1 MEEINK
7 KIFVENMNRTIYL
20 AGGCFWGMQKYVGL
34 IRGVVDTEVGFANG
48 NTINPSYKEVYTD
61 STGHAETV
69 RVEYDPAVLDLR
81 DLVRFFFKA
90 IDPTSVNKQGEDCG
104 TRYRTGVYY
113 TDPAERP
120 AIEEV
125 FDEVRKGLGLP
136 TGERPDSGTGEDL
149 AVECLPLECF
159 YPAEEYHQDYLY
171 KNPDGYC
178 HLRPELFEYAR
189 SVNRELVRPEITAWI
204 DESVIPRYDA
214 FDKGHRRDH
223 AEYVIA
229 TALELSRYYPVDR
242 EMVAVAAAC
251 HDLGLAVDR
260 ATHHLESGRIIRGMS
275 ELGRWFSPEQI
286 ETVAQAAEDHRASS
300 KDEPR
305 SIYGKLVAEADRQII
320 PEVVIRRT
328 VQFGL
333 KHYPELEREGHWLRT
348 LEHLEEKYAEG
359 GYLKLW
365 IPESA
370 NAARLEDLRK
380 LIRDKSALRRIFDS
394 AFDE

>member
-1 MEEINK
+1 
-7 KIFVENMNRTIYL
+7 MNRTIYL
-20 AGGCFWGMQKYVGL
+20 AGGCFWGMQKYIGL

-113 TDPAERP
+113 TDQAERP
-120 AIEEV
+120 AIDEV
-125 FDEVRKGLGLP
+125 FAEIREAVGG
-136 TGERPDSGTGEDL
+136 DL
-149 AVECLPLECF
+149 AVECCPLGCY
-159 YPAEEYHQDYLY
+159 YPAEEYHQDYLA
-171 KNPDGYC
+171 KNAGGYC

-204 DESVIPRYDA
+204 KEAVIPRYDA

-251 HDLGLAVDR
+251 HDLGLEVDR
-260 ATHHLESGRIIRGMS
+260 ATHHLESGRIIRGLS

-300 KDEPR
+300 KDAPR
-305 SIYGKLVAEADRQII
+305 TIYGKLVAEADRQII

-328 VQFGL
+328 VQFGF
-333 KHYPELEREGHWLRT
+333 KHYPELDREGHWQRT
-348 LEHLEEKYAEG
+348 VEHLNEKYAEG

-370 NAARLEDLRK
+370 NAARLEDLRAI
-380 LIRDKSALRRIFDS
+380 IRDEAALRRIFDS
-394 AFDE
+394 VFDGQ